1 MSSFFAD
8 ENSIVQLSPN
18 LEIEINPD
26 PCFKFLAG
34 TTLFSPILSP
44 SPERQSVIRNRPSP
58 GNNTRN
64 DNIEETNY
72 SESSI
77 EGLVSGT
84 ESSPLTTIERS
95 VERKR
100 RENEESEQLAWDMMR
115 EESLSAYRMQ
125 MDFIASS
132 ANEMSAEDLEAIQM
146 AMGGNNSYADLE
158 QEQEDVQDDEGE
170 GQDENQD
177 SDVDQWDY
185 DRLLALGEVIGGK
198 NINCQNSEVLQ
209 LSEIVSYTRNIHVT
223 HSNGTFLQM

>member
-18 LEIEINPD
+18 LEIEIDPD
-26 PCFKFLAG
+26 PCAKCLAG
-34 TTLFSPILSP
+34 STLFSSIQST
-44 SPERQSVIRNRPSP
+44 SPERQSVIKNLPSP
-58 GNNTRN
+58 RDNTRN
-64 DNIEETNY
+64 DNIEETNC

-84 ESSPLTTIERS
+84 ESSPMLRVENT

-100 RENEESEQLAWDMMR
+100 RENEESELLAWDMMR

-146 AMGGNNSYADLE
+146 AMGGANSYTGVE
-158 QEQEDVQDDEGE
+158 QEQEDIEDDEE
-170 GQDENQD
+170 EEQDENQD

>member
-1 MSSFFAD
+1 M
-8 ENSIVQLSPN
+8 
-18 LEIEINPD
+18 
-26 PCFKFLAG
+26 
-34 TTLFSPILSP
+34 
-44 SPERQSVIRNRPSP
+44 
-58 GNNTRN
+58 
-64 DNIEETNY
+64 EEKD
-72 SESSI
+72 I
-77 EGLVSGT
+77 G
-84 ESSPLTTIERS
+84 
-95 VERKR
+95 RKR

-146 AMGGNNSYADLE
+146 AMGGANSYTGVE
-158 QEQEDVQDDEGE
+158 QEQEDIEDDEE
-170 GQDENQD
+170 EEQDENQD

>member
-26 PCFKFLAG
+26 PCAKCQAG
-34 TTLFSPILSP
+34 STLFSSIQST
-44 SPERQSVIRNRPSP
+44 SPERQSVIKNLPSP

-64 DNIEETNY
+64 DNIVETNC
-72 SESSI
+72 SVSSI

-84 ESSPLTTIERS
+84 ESSPLLRVESS

-100 RENEESEQLAWDMMR
+100 RENEESELLAWDMMR

-198 NINCQNSEVLQ
+198 NITCENHRNLK
-209 LSEIVSYTRNIHVT
+209 LSGFIS
-223 HSNGTFLQM
+223 